1 LVIKAR
7 VADLRALGQEQ
18 LKRHLH
24 TRIGGHD
31 MLLLESGGKGHL
43 SGFEKAVLCL
53 EDVHKAGQKKFY
65 QPGQLIAVTLQSVRG
80 DAIEVAP
87 LLARSA

>member
-1 LVIKAR
+1 
-7 VADLRALGQEQ
+7 

-31 MLLLESGGKGHL
+31 MLLLETGGKGHL
-43 SGFEKAVLCL
+43 SGFEKAVLCPG
-53 EDVHKAGQKKFY
+53 DTTQPVQKQHY

-80 DAIEVAP
+80 DAIEVVP

>member
-1 LVIKAR
+1 MIKRR

-31 MLLLESGGKGHL
+31 MLLLETGGKGHL
-43 SGFEKAVLCL
+43 SGFEKAVLCPG
-53 EDVHKAGQKKFY
+53 DTPQPVQKQHY

-80 DAIEVAP
+80 DAIEVVP

>member
-1 LVIKAR
+1 MIKRR

-31 MLLLESGGKGHL
+31 MLLIETGGKGHL
-43 SGFEKAVLCL
+43 SGFEKAVLC
-53 EDVHKAGQKKFY
+53 
-65 QPGQLIAVTLQSVRG
+65 PGM
-80 DAIEVAP
+80 P
-87 LLARSA
+87 LSLFRNSTISLASLSLSHCNLCAATR